1 MKIGIVT
8 LERYWMLRNYG
19 TLLQCHALQTVLRHM
34 GHEPVLVQR
43 LHALERVGRKTRFLR
58 GLSALRHP
66 LATSCARRS
75 AKEFSRFL
83 QRHIAATDNC
93 FPDTGLATLPFEA
106 DAFICGSDQVWSH
119 CGEAAFLSFAPPGR
133 RIAYAP
139 SAPWAECDDAWKA
152 LAREFLPGFAAVS
165 VREDTGAELLGS
177 LGISATVVADPVL
190 LLRPEDYAELMPASR
205 RSKPYM
211 LVYALNLSARQDIFW
226 DEAKRY
232 AAGHHLDIVV
242 VARQGAER
250 HFPASMLCTP
260 APGELLRLFADAAC
274 VLTNSFHGTAF
285 SLLFGKPFAT
295 IAQLG
300 KTATQNPRFLTLLE
314 HTGQKRRLVQDAT
327 QLPDLLGSP
336 SLDAAPALEAWR
348 AESLQFLQAAL
359 QKAQTGQ

>member
-19 TLLQCHALQTVLRHM
+19 TLLQCFALQTVLRRL
-34 GHEPVLVQR
+34 GHEPMLVQR
-43 LHALERVGRKTRFLR
+43 LHARERAGKK
-58 GLSALRHP
+58 
-66 LATSCARRS
+66 ARLM
-75 AKEFSRFL
+75 RFL
-83 QRHIAATDNC
+83 QDAMHPASAWERARSLRSFHSFMRRHVSHTAHCYTDAELE
-93 FPDTGLATLPFEA
+93 FPPL
-106 DAFICGSDQVWSH
+106 DAECFICGSDQVWSH
-119 CGEAAFLSFAPPGR
+119 CGEAAFLSFAPPRR

-152 LAREFLPGFAAVS
+152 LAREFLPGFAGVS

-285 SLLFGKPFAT
+285 SSLFGKPFAT

-327 QLPDLLGSP
+327 QLPELLGSP